1 MKLTLRRTIT
11 KRSVKIED
19 EIHLEDD
26 SPPMVLY
33 HTPNNEK
40 IDSFDNLPFDNL
52 DHHIRAVISTQVTI
66 SFPLIEKLCREI
78 FNSESES

>member
-1 MKLTLRRTIT
+1 MKLTLRRTAT
-11 KRSVKIED
+11 TGPVKIED
-19 EIHLEDD
+19 EIHFEDD

-33 HTPNNEK
+33 RTPNNEK
-40 IDSFDNLPFDNL
+40 IDSFDLPPDTINGY
-52 DHHIRAVISTQVTI
+52 IVISTQVSI